1 MKRGKSLIKKTLE
14 VALVVSCAFG
24 MADNQALALEP
35 TLGEESAYTIE
46 NGSEDSYNIIIYL
59 INSEGKLI
67 PNYYKYNLNSNIQS
81 LERINGNSSI
91 VNPNGTFYNLSADDN
106 RYGGAIN
113 VNYGKNLGNITA
125 DFLQN
130 KADYGGAIYVY
141 SGTINKITG
150 DFIGNYSSGVN
161 SYSGGAIGLRGGG
174 YPTQIGSIV
183 GNFINNY
190 VSNNTSAAGGAISNA
205 TGGIVRDIQGDFI
218 GNYVSSGGLVANNAT
233 GRDAGGGAIYNEGT
247 FGDIRANFFNNST
260 QAVSFAYGGAI
271 SNFGTINNIQG
282 SFINNIATTESTI
295 AYALGGAIYTIYPII
310 INANNTISLFSGN
323 LTIDR
328 RGTIPNAI
336 FINTQ
341 EGATLTLNATNT
353 GTIKFDDQIDGGT
366 IEGSGLSERTI
377 KRSKQYNL
385 KIQGDDTSKVVL
397 NNSVINANASL
408 NDTNLYMSETAFADS
423 TTNLNTNSG
432 TVQLANGTSE
442 NYQIN
447 RLTSS
452 ENANYTVDVDLT
464 KLAPVPDTITTGAS
478 SSGTVTI
485 SDINFNGE
493 LKEFNTQ
500 ILKAQ
505 NDNIQLGLSDELK
518 EKYNKTTEETITS
531 TDTVTPTVN
540 WKDTF
545 NKYEQTNTTT
555 TGLELSTTNT
565 TNDSIEFS
573 TQTEEGEI
581 IVSSL
586 GDTLALL
593 NQLETPEV
601 RNFNFDTAKDI
612 YIVKSDLGSTSA
624 GILNINGVYADNNR
638 STIQLNGYSG
648 FNLVHG
654 TRLNLNNVKY
664 IGDIFVGYNSNDETP
679 QNSVVSLINTEIDGD
694 IGHNMLWEYD
704 LYITGANT
712 DTTILNGSVKN
723 AVATLT
729 NSVLKF
735 NPNSFQY
742 ATLNAESGTVDF
754 LDQEINNYIIGV
766 LNSKSDVDYKLDI
779 DLSKETPV
787 ADILEVN
794 SKANEISSGTV
805 TISDINFNGELK
817 EFNAQILK
825 AQDSNIQLGLSD
837 ELKEKYNKTTEE
849 TITSTDTVI
858 PTVNWKDTF
867 NKYEQTNTTTT
878 GLELSTTNTTNDSI
892 EFSTK
897 TTEGE
902 KTVTGT
908 MGDTLAL
915 VNQLQTTEE
924 RNFNFDTAE
933 DKYTVNSDLGQTTA
947 GKLNINGVKSEN
959 SSSTVDLNGHSGF
972 ELANKSTLVVNNAK
986 LTGSDNL
993 ITVTN
998 SDAVV
1003 ELNNAYI
1010 DGNINGDKN
1019 YNININ
1025 GADTTTINGNVTSA
1039 NATLNNGTLKF
1050 NSNTFAANTNT
1061 LNVNSGTV
1069 SLADNNT
1076 ESYNINNLNSNA
1088 NGNYTIDIDA
1098 QNQTADVLNIGTNST
1113 GTVTI
1118 SDINFINSVPS
1129 DTFKVQI
1136 LNTQSDAVQLAL
1148 NKELSENSYNL
1159 GTTSRTLYDT
1169 VTSTVNYKDIFNTY
1183 TQTGTVYGSL
1193 ELAATNTINDSIALA
1208 VKDTVWN
1215 DDKTVSG
1222 TMGDTLA
1229 LLNQLQTEEDRHF
1242 NFDTAEDKYNVTEDL
1257 GQTSAGTLNI
1267 NGVAE
1272 NGNRSEIN
1280 LNSNSGFE
1288 LTNNS
1293 TLNINNTKL
1302 TGNETLIN
1310 VSNPEAVVNLQN
1322 SHIDGNISSSTE
1334 YGLNISG
1341 NQNDTTV
1348 INGNAGRAN
1357 TTLSGSNLEFNT
1369 NTFKDAS
1376 LNTRSGTV
1384 NFQNENISDY
1394 NIGKL
1399 TSSSAANYKF
1409 DIDLSGET
1417 ASADKLIVGNG
1428 SSGIVTVSAIDFI
1441 NGAVP
1446 DKEFIVQL
1454 IDSDSNAIQLA
1465 LNSEISGQNIEL
1477 GTVSKTVYDT
1487 ITPTVK
1493 WNDVF
1498 NYYSQKGINYG
1509 NIGLATTETANDS
1522 LALTVTNTVWEDKTY
1537 QGSMG
1542 DTLAL
1547 VNQLETKEDR
1557 NFNFETSED
1566 VYEVSSDLGTTSK
1579 GTLNINGVSS
1589 ETGRSTLNA
1598 NSLALF
1604 VLDNETKLNLN
1615 NVKITNANNVVSGT
1629 NKDAVVNIN
1638 NSEISNNTNGI
1649 TTAGSVNIS
1658 GNSVIEN
1665 NGNGINV
1672 TSDTSVITLTGGID
1686 GEITLRDKLT
1696 GVAGAKLN
1704 ISGGTI
1710 NFEKKVSA
1718 LDIMM
1723 ERANVNVSSD
1733 DLFDGNNMTVN
1744 SASNLN
1750 MANNT
1755 VGTMHL
1761 NNLTLNDN
1769 LNMSV
1774 DVDLANKSMDRLTA
1788 DSYNL
1793 GDNNVN
1799 VSNMNLLTSTDRY
1812 KTDILFADEGLR
1824 NNVTT
1829 SISEVAYSPIYKYNV
1844 AYEKNTG
1851 NFTFTRPG
1859 VTPPTPDNP
1868 NPEGGNNYDSYNP
1881 AVMASPVSSQL
1892 GGYMAMLD
1900 TYNNAFT
1907 HMDMYMLKPST
1918 IRLAEQKANR
1928 YALTETLGVEYNS
1941 NEMNSKG
1948 MWYRPY
1954 ASYDSVGLKNGPDV
1968 DNFSYGTFIG
1978 GDTEMFKTKH
1988 GFWGVVSP
1996 YIAYQGAHQSYSG
2009 NSIYQNG
2016 GTLGATATFYK
2027 GNFFTGLTA
2036 GVGMNISEASTM
2048 YGNENFPMLMAG
2060 IANKTG
2066 YNFEFKDGR
2075 YIVQPNLMLSYTFV
2089 NAFDYTNGAGVK
2101 INSDP
2106 LHAIQVAPNVRFIMN
2121 TQNGWQP
2128 YAAFGMHW
2136 NIMDDTNVTANTTSL
2151 PELSLKPYFSYGL
2164 GIQRVFKDRFTAYAQ
2179 IMLRN
2184 GGRNGIAAS
2193 FGGRYMLGKES
2204 GSEKQQNSL

>member
-1 MKRGKSLIKKTLE
+1 M
-14 VALVVSCAFG
+14 
-24 MADNQALALEP
+24 
-35 TLGEESAYTIE
+35 
-46 NGSEDSYNIIIYL
+46 
-59 INSEGKLI
+59 
-67 PNYYKYNLNSNIQS
+67 
-81 LERINGNSSI
+81 
-91 VNPNGTFYNLSADDN
+91 
-106 RYGGAIN
+106 
-113 VNYGKNLGNITA
+113 
-125 DFLQN
+125 
-130 KADYGGAIYVY
+130 
-141 SGTINKITG
+141 
-150 DFIGNYSSGVN
+150 
-161 SYSGGAIGLRGGG
+161 
-174 YPTQIGSIV
+174 
-183 GNFINNY
+183 
-190 VSNNTSAAGGAISNA
+190 
-205 TGGIVRDIQGDFI
+205 
-218 GNYVSSGGLVANNAT
+218 
-233 GRDAGGGAIYNEGT
+233 
-247 FGDIRANFFNNST
+247 
-260 QAVSFAYGGAI
+260 
-271 SNFGTINNIQG
+271 
-282 SFINNIATTESTI
+282 
-295 AYALGGAIYTIYPII
+295 
-310 INANNTISLFSGN
+310 
-323 LTIDR
+323 
-328 RGTIPNAI
+328 
-336 FINTQ
+336 
-341 EGATLTLNATNT
+341 
-353 GTIKFDDQIDGGT
+353 
-366 IEGSGLSERTI
+366 
-377 KRSKQYNL
+377 
-385 KIQGDDTSKVVL
+385 
-397 NNSVINANASL
+397 
-408 NDTNLYMSETAFADS
+408 
-423 TTNLNTNSG
+423 
-432 TVQLANGTSE
+432 
-442 NYQIN
+442 
-447 RLTSS
+447 
-452 ENANYTVDVDLT
+452 
-464 KLAPVPDTITTGAS
+464 
-478 SSGTVTI
+478 
-485 SDINFNGE
+485 
-493 LKEFNTQ
+493 
-500 ILKAQ
+500 
-505 NDNIQLGLSDELK
+505 
-518 EKYNKTTEETITS
+518 
-531 TDTVTPTVN
+531 
-540 WKDTF
+540 
-545 NKYEQTNTTT
+545 
-555 TGLELSTTNT
+555 
-565 TNDSIEFS
+565 
-573 TQTEEGEI
+573 
-581 IVSSL
+581 
-586 GDTLALL
+586 
-593 NQLETPEV
+593 
-601 RNFNFDTAKDI
+601 
-612 YIVKSDLGSTSA
+612 
-624 GILNINGVYADNNR
+624 
-638 STIQLNGYSG
+638 
-648 FNLVHG
+648 
-654 TRLNLNNVKY
+654 
-664 IGDIFVGYNSNDETP
+664 
-679 QNSVVSLINTEIDGD
+679 VSLINTEIDGD

-817 EFNAQILK
+817 EFNTQILK
-825 AQDSNIQLGLSD
+825 AQNDNIQLGLSD

-959 SSSTVDLNGHSGF
+959 SSSTVDLNGNNGF

-1039 NATLNNGTLKF
+1039 NATLYNGTLKF
-1050 NSNTFAANTNT
+1050 NSYTFAANTNT

-1136 LNTQSDAVQLAL
+1136 LNTQSDAIQLAL

-1229 LLNQLQTEEDRHF
+1229 LLNQLQTEEDRNF

-1267 NGVAE
+1267 NGAAE
-1272 NGNRSEIN
+1272 NENRSEIN
-1280 LNSNSGFE
+1280 LNGNSGFE
-1288 LTNNS
+1288 LANNS

-1310 VSNPEAVVNLQN
+1310 VSNPDAVVNLQN
-1322 SHIDGNISSSTE
+1322 SYIDGNISSSTE

-1357 TTLSGSNLEFNT
+1357 TTLSGSNLEFNSD
-1369 NTFKDAS
+1369 TFKDAS

-1557 NFNFETSED
+1557 NFNFDTSND
-1566 VYEVSSDLGTTSK
+1566 VYEVTSDLGTTSS
-1579 GTLNINGVSS
+1579 GTININGVLAPVPEGNSQ
-1589 ETGRSTLNA
+1589 RSTING
-1598 NSLALF
+1598 NNHSLF
-1604 VLDNETKLNLN
+1604 KLDNATTLNLN
-1615 NVKITNANNVVSGT
+1615 NVKVTGANNVVTGT
-1629 NKDAVVNIN
+1629 NKNAVVNIN
-1638 NSEISNNTNGI
+1638 NSEISNNSEGI
-1649 TTAGSVNIS
+1649 KTAGAVNIS
-1658 GNSVIEN
+1658 GNSLIEN
-1665 NGNGINV
+1665 NGSGITV

-1686 GEITLRDKLT
+1686 GEITLRDRLT

-1704 ISGGTI
+1704 INRGTV

-1718 LDIMM
+1718 LDVMM
-1723 ERANVNVSSD
+1723 EQANVNVASD

-1829 SISEVAYSPIYKYNV
+1829 SITEVAYSPIYKYNV
-1844 AYEKNTG
+1844 AYEKDTG

-1868 NPEGGNNYDSYNP
+1868 NPDGGNSYDSYNP

-1918 IRLAEQKANR
+1918 IRLAEQKANQ

-1954 ASYDSVGLKNGPDV
+1954 ASYDSVGLKNGPKV
-1968 DNFSYGTFIG
+1968 DNFSYGSFIG

-1988 GFWGVVSP
+1988 GFYGVVSP
-1996 YIAYQGAHQSYSG
+1996 YVAYQGAHQSYSG

-2075 YIVQPNLMLSYTFV
+2075 YIIQPNLMLSYTFV
-2089 NAFDYTNGAGVK
+2089 NAFDYTNGVGVK

-2151 PELSLKPYFSYGL
+2151 PGLSIKPYFSYGL
-2164 GIQRVFKDRFTAYAQ
+2164 GIQRVYKDRFTAYAQ

-2204 GSEKQQNSL
+2204 GSEKQPDSL

>member
-1 MKRGKSLIKKTLE
+1 MNIMVYLKKVTHMRKRVNGLLKNVLRL
-14 VALVVSCAFG
+14 ALTVSCCFTMNISNAEDG
-24 MADNQALALEP
+24 
-35 TLGEESAYTIE
+35 TLTNMKDSAAQYLSGSHSVYELSTIE
-46 NGSEDSYNIIIYL
+46 NNNSIPLEIAGTTYYFTPNSTDNFKLLSSLSNIGNSYL
-59 INSEGKLI
+59 IETTADNALFYLKNGESTTYYTYDYSEFPNSLYYLTDAESIGNNTIIQYQWNDKTKTFEALNYDVNLQKNEYGAGDTQIVSRI
-67 PNYYKYNLNSNIQS
+67 PIINSNIIYNYNYNDTGNY
-81 LERINGNSSI
+81 INKIG
-91 VNPNGTFYNLSADDN
+91 DE
-106 RYGGAIN
+106 GGAIN
-113 VNYGKNLGNITA
+113 NNINLGSLASNFILNGVRNFPSASGYYPVYGGGISNKGSIEDITGDFVANYIISSSEASGFGGAIYNKSQIGNIVGNFIRNTIDNA
-125 DFLQN
+125 IG
-130 KADYGGAIYVY
+130 YGGAIYND
-141 SGTINKITG
+141 GTINNLTGDFISNGLSPDYNSANGVDKDSFGGAINNNGNIYNITGNFLNNYVSHIYTGGTKKSFSKNALGGAIYNTNNINNITG
-150 DFIGNYSSGVN
+150 DFIGNYTNTEKNGPISLYASS
-161 SYSGGAIGLRGGG
+161 
-174 YPTQIGSIV
+174 
-183 GNFINNY
+183 
-190 VSNNTSAAGGAISNA
+190 
-205 TGGIVRDIQGDFI
+205 
-218 GNYVSSGGLVANNAT
+218 
-233 GRDAGGGAIYNEGT
+233 GGGAIYNSNSINNITGDFIKNYSNGYFGIGGAIYNDGNINNIIGEFIENSINSSSTANGGAIYNRIGT
-247 FGDIRANFFNNST
+247 INNISGNFYGNNTISD
-260 QAVSFAYGGAI
+260 SISYGGAI
-271 SNFGTINNIQG
+271 SNNGIIKNITGKFVNNYTQSPSVSFGSGGAIFNSGTIGELNENGQLNGGIKN
-282 SFINNIATTESTI
+282 SIFFDNYTI
-295 AYALGGAIYTIYPII
+295 GGNGGAIYTNKSLNII
-310 INANNTISLFSGN
+310 ADNGLSFFKGN
-323 LTIDR
+323 HTSNDN
-328 RGTIPNAI
+328 NAI
-336 FINTQ
+336 FVETQ
-341 EGATLTLNATNT
+341 SSSVIQNPTLTLNSINN
-353 GTIKFDDQIDGGT
+353 GTVHFEDKIDGGYVGVYGT
-366 IEGSGLSERTI
+366 TRDGY
-377 KRSKQYNL
+377 QYNL
-385 KIQGDDTSKVVL
+385 SITGDNTSKVIL

-408 NDTNLYMSETAFADS
+408 NDTNLYMNETAFADS

-464 KLAPVPDTITTGAS
+464 KLAPVPDTITTG
-478 SSGTVTI
+478 T
-485 SDINFNGE
+485 
-493 LKEFNTQ
+493 
-500 ILKAQ
+500 
-505 NDNIQLGLSDELK
+505 
-518 EKYNKTTEETITS
+518 
-531 TDTVTPTVN
+531 
-540 WKDTF
+540 
-545 NKYEQTNTTT
+545 
-555 TGLELSTTNT
+555 
-565 TNDSIEFS
+565 
-573 TQTEEGEI
+573 
-581 IVSSL
+581 
-586 GDTLALL
+586 
-593 NQLETPEV
+593 
-601 RNFNFDTAKDI
+601 
-612 YIVKSDLGSTSA
+612 GST
-624 GILNINGVYADNNR
+624 
-638 STIQLNGYSG
+638 
-648 FNLVHG
+648 
-654 TRLNLNNVKY
+654 
-664 IGDIFVGYNSNDETP
+664 
-679 QNSVVSLINTEIDGD
+679 
-694 IGHNMLWEYD
+694 
-704 LYITGANT
+704 
-712 DTTILNGSVKN
+712 
-723 AVATLT
+723 
-729 NSVLKF
+729 
-735 NPNSFQY
+735 
-742 ATLNAESGTVDF
+742 
-754 LDQEINNYIIGV
+754 
-766 LNSKSDVDYKLDI
+766 
-779 DLSKETPV
+779 
-787 ADILEVN
+787 
-794 SKANEISSGTV
+794 GTV

-959 SSSTVDLNGHSGF
+959 SSSTVDLNGNNGF

-1136 LNTQSDAVQLAL
+1136 LNTQSDAIQLAL

-1229 LLNQLQTEEDRHF
+1229 LLNQLQTEEDRNF

-1267 NGVAE
+1267 NGAAE
-1272 NGNRSEIN
+1272 NENRSEIN
-1280 LNSNSGFE
+1280 LNGNSGFE
-1288 LTNNS
+1288 LANNS

-1310 VSNPEAVVNLQN
+1310 VSNPDAVVNLQN
-1322 SHIDGNISSSTE
+1322 SYIDGNISSSTE

-1357 TTLSGSNLEFNT
+1357 TTLSGSNLEFNSD
-1369 NTFKDAS
+1369 TFKDAS

-1557 NFNFETSED
+1557 NFNFDTSND
-1566 VYEVSSDLGTTSK
+1566 VYEVTSDLGTTSS
-1579 GTLNINGVSS
+1579 GTININGVLAPVPEGNSQ
-1589 ETGRSTLNA
+1589 RSTING
-1598 NSLALF
+1598 NNHSLF
-1604 VLDNETKLNLN
+1604 KLDNATTLNLN
-1615 NVKITNANNVVSGT
+1615 NVKVTGANNVVTGT
-1629 NKDAVVNIN
+1629 NKNAVVNIN
-1638 NSEISNNTNGI
+1638 NSEISNNSEGI
-1649 TTAGSVNIS
+1649 KTAGAVNIS
-1658 GNSVIEN
+1658 GNSLIEN
-1665 NGNGINV
+1665 NGSGITV

-1686 GEITLRDKLT
+1686 GEITLRDRLT

-1704 ISGGTI
+1704 INRGTV

-1718 LDIMM
+1718 LDVMM
-1723 ERANVNVSSD
+1723 EQANVNVASD

-1829 SISEVAYSPIYKYNV
+1829 SITEVAYSPIYKYNV
-1844 AYEKNTG
+1844 AYEKDTG

-1868 NPEGGNNYDSYNP
+1868 NPDGGNSYDSYNP

-1918 IRLAEQKANR
+1918 IRLAEQKANQ

-1954 ASYDSVGLKNGPDV
+1954 ASYDSVGLKNGPKV
-1968 DNFSYGTFIG
+1968 DNFSYGSFIG

-1988 GFWGVVSP
+1988 GFYGVVSP
-1996 YIAYQGAHQSYSG
+1996 YVAYQGAHQSYSG

-2075 YIVQPNLMLSYTFV
+2075 YIIQPNLMLSYTFV
-2089 NAFDYTNGAGVK
+2089 NAFDYTNGVGVK

>member
-14 VALVVSCAFG
+14 VALVVSCAFCL
-24 MADNQALALEP
+24 AHNQVFALEP
-35 TLGEESAYTIE
+35 TLGEESSYKILEGTNSDYDFKTYSI
-46 NGSEDSYNIIIYL
+46 NGVGNFSS
-59 INSEGKLI
+59 
-67 PNYYKYNLNSNIQS
+67 NYYNYTFTRKNEYYKTVDKDI
-81 LERINGNSSI
+81 IGGFFGNSS
-91 VNPNGTFYNLSADDN
+91 GYSYTTTGSEAYA
-106 RYGGAIN
+106 YGGGYTNWASVVNNIYSDFIN
-113 VNYGKNLGNITA
+113 NH
-125 DFLQN
+125 LQ
-130 KADYGGAIYVY
+130 KTTSTHYYSTYGGGLYNSSI
-141 SGTINKITG
+141 INSITG
-150 DFIGNYSSGVN
+150 DFIENYVYSSVD
-161 SYSGGAIGLRGGG
+161 AGGG
-174 YPTQIGSIV
+174 GLYNEDTIGDVTS
-183 GNFINNY
+183 NFINNY
-190 VSNNTSAAGGAISNA
+190 VNAPFGYGGGLVTLGSIGNITGNFIGNHVISPWLEDASIYGKYSNLAGGGLYIGGQAKVINA
-205 TGGIVRDIQGDFI
+205 NFYDNYVNSPYASTQGGALAAYGNIEKVNGDFI
-218 GNYVSSGGLVANNAT
+218 GNHSNSQKYDSY
-233 GRDAGGGAIYNEGT
+233 GGGVINQNTPLNISG
-247 FGDIRANFFNNST
+247 NFLNNYAKTS
-260 QAVSFAYGGAI
+260 
-271 SNFGTINNIQG
+271 QG
-282 SFINNIATTESTI
+282 L
-295 AYALGGAIYTIYPII
+295 ALGGAIYSKSDLKLSSDNQSFI
-310 INANNTISLFSGN
+310 LKGN
-323 LTIDR
+323 YTQDS
-328 RGTIPNAI
+328 RGTIYNAI
-336 FINTQ
+336 WMATNSNIIENNP
-341 EGATLTLNATNT
+341 TLTLDVINN
-353 GTIKFDDQIDGGT
+353 GTIRFEDQIDGGYVSGST
-366 IEGSGLSERTI
+366 ITRDGY
-377 KRSKQYNL
+377 QYNL
-385 KIQGDDTSKVVL
+385 SITGDNTSKVIL

-408 NDTNLYMSETAFADS
+408 NDTNLYMSETVFADS
-423 TTNLNTNSG
+423 ATNLNTNSG

-452 ENANYTVDVDLT
+452 ESANYTVDVDLT
-464 KLAPVPDTITTGAS
+464 KLAPVPDTITTGAG

-493 LKEFNTQ
+493 LKNFNTQ
-500 ILKAQ
+500 VLKAQ
-505 NDNIQLGLSDELK
+505 NDNIQLELSDELK

-555 TGLELSTTNT
+555 TGLEL
-565 TNDSIEFS
+565 
-573 TQTEEGEI
+573 
-581 IVSSL
+581 
-586 GDTLALL
+586 A
-593 NQLETPEV
+593 
-601 RNFNFDTAKDI
+601 
-612 YIVKSDLGSTSA
+612 
-624 GILNINGVYADNNR
+624 
-638 STIQLNGYSG
+638 
-648 FNLVHG
+648 
-654 TRLNLNNVKY
+654 
-664 IGDIFVGYNSNDETP
+664 
-679 QNSVVSLINTEIDGD
+679 
-694 IGHNMLWEYD
+694 
-704 LYITGANT
+704 
-712 DTTILNGSVKN
+712 
-723 AVATLT
+723 
-729 NSVLKF
+729 
-735 NPNSFQY
+735 
-742 ATLNAESGTVDF
+742 
-754 LDQEINNYIIGV
+754 
-766 LNSKSDVDYKLDI
+766 
-779 DLSKETPV
+779 
-787 ADILEVN
+787 
-794 SKANEISSGTV
+794 
-805 TISDINFNGELK
+805 
-817 EFNAQILK
+817 
-825 AQDSNIQLGLSD
+825 
-837 ELKEKYNKTTEE
+837 
-849 TITSTDTVI
+849 
-858 PTVNWKDTF
+858 
-867 NKYEQTNTTTT
+867 
-878 GLELSTTNTTNDSI
+878 TTNTTNDSI

-915 VNQLQTTEE
+915 VNQLQTKEE

-1076 ESYNINNLNSNA
+1076 ESYNINNINSNA

-1136 LNTQSDAVQLAL
+1136 LNTQSDAIQLAL

-1222 TMGDTLA
+1222 TLGDTLA

-1242 NFDTAEDKYNVTEDL
+1242 NFDTAQDKYNVTEDL

-1267 NGVAE
+1267 NGAAE

-1280 LNSNSGFE
+1280 LNGNAGFE
-1288 LTNNS
+1288 LANNS

-1310 VSNPEAVVNLQN
+1310 VSNSDAVVNLQN

-1334 YGLNISG
+1334 YKMNISG
-1341 NQNDTTV
+1341 NKNDTTV
-1348 INGNAGRAN
+1348 INGVTAKANA
-1357 TTLSGSNLEFNT
+1357 TLTGSNLEFNS

-1547 VNQLETKEDR
+1547 INQLETKEDR

-1566 VYEVSSDLGTTSK
+1566 VYEVSSDLGATSK

-1604 VLDNETKLNLN
+1604 VLDNETMLNLN

-1918 IRLAEQKANR
+1918 IRLAEQKANQ

-1954 ASYDSVGLKNGPDV
+1954 ASYDSVGLKNGPKV
-1968 DNFSYGTFIG
+1968 DNFSYGSFIG

-1988 GFWGVVSP
+1988 GFYGVVSP
-1996 YIAYQGAHQSYSG
+1996 YVAYQGAHQSYSG

-2075 YIVQPNLMLSYTFV
+2075 YIIQPNLMLSYTFV
-2089 NAFDYTNGAGVK
+2089 NAFDYTNGVGVK